1 MYLKNVYLPSVHVGM
16 LVEWS
21 LFPAFTDRDLL
32 SRSIL
37 NKFVN
42 LLKMINKNTLFSS
55 FYTILQEFSV
65 YFFIFIVKLAS

>member
-1 MYLKNVYLPSVHVGM
+1 MYLNNVYLPSVRVGM

-21 LFPAFTDRDLL
+21 LFPAFTARDLL

>member
-1 MYLKNVYLPSVHVGM
+1 MYLNNVYLPSVRVGM
-16 LVEWS
+16 LVELS
-21 LFPAFTDRDLL
+21 LFPAFTARDLMSL
-32 SRSIL
+32 SIL